1 MKNQYFG
8 DINDYKKYS
17 LLRLLGGNGQIE
29 TVVCWVLTED
39 DSGTDGRRIRYLE
52 QPETWQKYDPVVY
65 EQLREH
71 VLGKGIRHISI
82 IERANVLRNCRFYD
96 EVISDNMHF
105 RNQYFDKFFKF
116 AKGADLV
123 FFDPDNGL
131 EVKSVPRGKK
141 KSSKYIYWSEVEA
154 SYKSGHSILLYQ
166 HFPRKPRES
175 FIRSL
180 IQQFKALEGIRNVI
194 SYCTF
199 HVAFLL
205 IPQPHHEKIFVENTA
220 QVSLQWGDLIRV
232 KKHSVVRTHSLS

>member
-17 LLRLLGGNGQIE
+17 LLRLLGGNGQIK

-65 EQLREH
+65 EHLRKH
-71 VLGKGIRHISI
+71 VLDKGIRHINI
-82 IERANVLRNCRFYD
+82 IERANVLRNCRFYND
-96 EVISDNMHF
+96 LIQDDTNL
-105 RNQYFDKFFKF
+105 RDQYFDKFSKF
-116 AKGADLV
+116 AEGADLV

-141 KSSKYIYWSEVEA
+141 KSSKYIYWGELEA

-175 FIRSL
+175 FIHNL
-180 IQQFKALEGIRNVI
+180 IQQFKALDGIRSVF
-194 SYCTF
+194 SYCTL

-205 IPQPHHEKIFVENTA
+205 IPQPHHENIFTENTIRIS
-220 QVSLQWGDLIRV
+220 QNWGEIIRV
-232 KKHSVVRTHSLS
+232 RKHCLVQAPIPI

>member
-17 LLRLLGGNGQIE
+17 LLRHLGGNGRIK
-29 TVVCWVLTED
+29 TVVCWVMTED
-39 DSGTDGRRIRYLE
+39 DSGNDGRRIKYLE
-52 QPETWQKYDPVVY
+52 QPETWQKYDPIVY
-65 EQLREH
+65 EHLRKS
-71 VLGKGIRHISI
+71 VLDKGIRDVNT
-82 IERANVLRNCRFYD
+82 IERANVLKNCRFYD
-96 EVISDNMHF
+96 EIIQDDM
-105 RNQYFDKFFKF
+105 RQRDQYFNRFFKF
-116 AKGADLV
+116 AEGADLV

-166 HFPRKPRES
+166 HFPRKPRDS
-175 FIRSL
+175 FIRGL
-180 IQQFKALEGIRNVI
+180 IQQFKTVVGACNVI

-205 IPQPHHEKIFVENTA
+205 VPQPHHEDMFIENTLRIS
-220 QVSLQWGDLIRV
+220 QNWENVMRV
-232 KKHSVVRTHSLS
+232 KRHSVAQARPIT

>member
-17 LLRLLGGNGQIE
+17 LLRLLGGNGKIE
-29 TVVCWVLTED
+29 TAVCWVLTED
-39 DSGTDGRRIRYLE
+39 DNGTDGKRIRYLE

-65 EQLREH
+65 EHLRKYVLDKGVRH
-71 VLGKGIRHISI
+71 VNI

-96 EVISDNMHF
+96 EVIQDDMHQ
-105 RNQYFDKFFKF
+105 RDQYFDKFSDF
-116 AKGADLV
+116 AEGADLV

-141 KSSKYIYWSEVEA
+141 KSSKYIYWSEIEA

-180 IQQFKALEGIRNVI
+180 IQQFKALEGIRSVV
-194 SYCTF
+194 SYCTV
-199 HVAFLL
+199 HVAFIL
-205 IPQPHHEKIFVENTA
+205 IPQPNHEDMFVENTV
-220 QVSLQWGDLIRV
+220 QISQTWGDLIRV
-232 KKHSVVRTHSLS
+232 RKYPIARTRVLA

>member
-29 TVVCWVLTED
+29 TAVCWALTED
-39 DSGTDGRRIRYLE
+39 DSGTDGRRTQYLE

-65 EQLREH
+65 EHLRKH
-71 VLGKGIRHISI
+71 VLDKGIRHVNI
-82 IERANVLRNCRFYD
+82 IEQANVLRNCRFFD
-96 EVISDNMHF
+96 DVIQDDIHL
-105 RNQYFDKFFKF
+105 RDQYFHKFFKF
-116 AKGADLV
+116 AAGADLV

-131 EVKSVPRGKK
+131 EVKSVPRGKR
-141 KSSKYIYWSEVEA
+141 KSSKYIYWGEVEA
-154 SYKSGHSILLYQ
+154 SYKSGHSILIYQ

-175 FIRSL
+175 FICGL
-180 IQQFKALEGIRNVI
+180 VQQFKALEGIRSVI

-205 IPQPHHEKIFVENTA
+205 IPQPQHENMFIENTV
-220 QVSLQWGDLIRV
+220 QVSQNWGDLIRV
-232 KKHSVVRTHSLS
+232 GKHPIARTPAPV

>member
-8 DINDYKKYS
+8 DINDFKKYG
-17 LLRLLGGNGQIE
+17 LLRILGGNGEIE
-29 TVVCWVLTED
+29 TAVCWVLTED
-39 DSGTDGRRIRYLE
+39 DSGSDGRRIGYLE
-52 QPETWQKYDPVVY
+52 QPEIWQKYDPILY
-65 EQLREH
+65 EHLREN
-71 VLGKGIRHISI
+71 VLNKGIRDVDV
-82 IERANVLRNCRFYD
+82 IERGNILNNCRFYS
-96 EVISDNMHF
+96 EIISDDSRM
-105 RNQYFDKFFKF
+105 RDQYFDKFFEF
-116 AKGADLV
+116 AEGADLV

-141 KSSKYIYWSEVEA
+141 KSSKYIYWSEIEA

-180 IQQFKALEGIRNVI
+180 VQQFKALDGIRTVI

-205 IPQPHHEKIFVENTA
+205 IPQPHHEDIFVENTA
-220 QVSLQWGDLIRV
+220 RISENWGDVIRV
-232 KKHSVVRTHSLS
+232 KKHSIVQTHALV